1 MNAEYT
7 QRDLEEGLIGATF
20 SNWDAAC
27 EYRGRLPATDFTERA
42 CADSWAAFVR
52 AENIEQYL
60 TALSEKK
67 LAAFVTGCSDT
78 LLGSAASMLP
88 WIVDNIRR
96 GSMKRRMRQGLRNIF
111 ERDGD
116 LLTEV
121 SKLVERER
129 NQQTGRN
136 EDDLPLRL
144 LQAAMEDVTDNDL
157 DRRIYTGIPA
167 IDSILG
173 GLRPGNVS
181 VLGAE
186 PSTGKTT
193 LALNI
198 AMHALRRGKKVLFF
212 SLEMSDVQ
220 LLGRM
225 VASTGK
231 IDYSTIANKQLSA
244 DGLRLAAET
253 ASALLRNDRFYIY
266 DTVYYVEQ
274 MAERII
280 SLKPDL
286 VLVDFLQF
294 CRTGWQANNTA
305 DRLEYIV
312 SEFKRVAKLPYCQCH
327 IMLLSQPSR
336 QSGQDKQ
343 SMFTLKGSSAIEQ
356 GGDVVMLLD
365 RPGVRDAD
373 QPQELAS
380 IRISKNK
387 FGRTGLVQLYFD
399 GEHQRFRNQ
408 RPDDVFT
415 RVPMAEETNDRKRSA

>member
-1 MNAEYT
+1 MREDYS
-7 QRDLEEGLIGATF
+7 QRDFEEGLIGATF
-20 SNWDAAC
+20 SNWNEAR
-27 EYRGRLPATDFTERA
+27 EYRFRLSVPDFTEKS

-52 AENIEQYL
+52 AESIEQYL
-60 TALSEKK
+60 TALSDKK
-67 LAAFVTGCSDT
+67 LAAFVTNCGDT

-88 WIVDNIRR
+88 WIVDNIKR
-96 GSMKRRMRQGLRNIF
+96 GGMKRRMRQGLRDIF

-121 SKLVERER
+121 SGLVERER
-129 NQQTGRN
+129 NQQTGAN

-157 DRRIYTGIPA
+157 ARRVYTGITA

-173 GLRPGNVS
+173 GLRLGNVS
-181 VLGAE
+181 ILGAE

-220 LLGRM
+220 LLQRM
-225 VASTGK
+225 IAATGK
-231 IDYSTIANKQLSA
+231 IDYSTITNKQLSA
-244 DGLRLAAET
+244 DGQSMFAAIANDLLKDDRL
-253 ASALLRNDRFYIY
+253 YIY
-266 DTVYYVEQ
+266 DTLYYVEQ
-274 MAERII
+274 MTERII
-280 SLKPDL
+280 NYKPDL

-294 CRTGWQANNTA
+294 CRTGWRTDSTA
-305 DRLEYIV
+305 DRIEYIV

-365 RPGVRDAD
+365 RPGVRDMG
-373 QPQELAS
+373 QPQEKAS
-380 IRISKNK
+380 IKISKNK
-387 FGRTGLVQLYFD
+387 FGRTGLVDLYFD
-399 GEHQRFRNQ
+399 GEHQRFRELRAND
-408 RPDDVFT
+408 RFT
-415 RVPMAEETNDRKRSA
+415 RVPTAEETNDRPW